1 MARKRP
7 PGQRRADKVAARRRR
22 GGGVSRPAGGLRP
35 ILTLPGLDGYGPDDL
50 PDVERTDG
58 VPELR
63 LALAQARAE
72 QELGYRIPPVADP
85 AAHPQEQ
92 LVEWTAAVNRHHTA
106 ILAADLDE
114 HACVVDLV
122 DHRLEAAIA
131 ATVATRSAEPAR
143 EEVAILV
150 AVDGGRTGRAVGL
163 AAEVLRERSAD
174 GGPAAGPTTSDRA
187 LAWVAAQLGADA
199 AAQARAAV
207 TVPTAHADAQTV
219 TALIWLAAGA
229 AG

>member
-1 MARKRP
+1 MIRKRP
-7 PGQRRADKVAARRRR
+7 AGQRRADKVAARRRR
-22 GGGVSRPAGGLRP
+22 GGGVPKPVTGLRP

-50 PDVERTDG
+50 PEVERTDG

-85 AAHPQEQ
+85 AAYPEST
-92 LVEWTAAVNRHHTA
+92 LVEWTTTVGRHHTA

-131 ATVATRSAEPAR
+131 ATVATRSPQPAR
-143 EEVAILV
+143 DERA
-150 AVDGGRTGRAVGL
+150 GRALRL
-163 AAEVLRERSAD
+163 AAEVLGER
-174 GGPAAGPTTSDRA
+174 TSDGDAGERA
-187 LAWVAAQLGADA
+187 LGWVGTHLGADA
-199 AAQARAAV
+199 AVQARAAIG
-207 TVPTAHADAQTV
+207 VPAGQADADTV
-219 TALIWLAAGA
+219 TALLWLAAGA
-229 AG
+229 PA

>member
-1 MARKRP
+1 MSKP
-7 PGQRRADKVAARRRR
+7 VT
-22 GGGVSRPAGGLRP
+22 GLRP

-85 AAHPQEQ
+85 AAHPQERI
-92 LVEWTAAVNRHHTA
+92 VEWTATVGRHQTA

-114 HACVVDLV
+114 HACVADLV
-122 DHRLEAAIA
+122 EHRLAAAVA

-150 AVDGGRTGRAVGL
+150 AADGGRTGRAVRL
-163 AAEVLRERSAD
+163 AAEVLGERLAEPT
-174 GGPAAGPTTSDRA
+174 PAASAEGAA
-187 LAWVAAQLGADA
+187 LGWVAAHLGPDI
-199 AAQARAAV
+199 AAQAREAIGIPV
-207 TVPTAHADAQTV
+207 ADATASTV
-219 TALIWLAAGA
+219 TALLWLAAGA
-229 AG
+229 AAG

>member
-1 MARKRP
+1 VIRKRP
-7 PGQRRADKVAARRRR
+7 AGQRRADKVAARRRR
-22 GGGVSRPAGGLRP
+22 GGGVPKPVTGLRP

-50 PDVERTDG
+50 PEVERTDG

-85 AAHPQEQ
+85 AAYPEST
-92 LVEWTAAVNRHHTA
+92 LVEWTTTVGRHHTA

-131 ATVATRSAEPAR
+131 ATVATRSPQPAR
-143 EEVAILV
+143 DEVAILV
-150 AVDGGRTGRAVGL
+150 AADGGRAGRAPRP
-163 AAEVLRERSAD
+163 AAEGL
-174 GGPAAGPTTSDRA
+174 GGRPAARGAGERA
-187 LAWVAAQLGADA
+187 LGWAGTHLGADA
-199 AAQARAAV
+199 AGQAPAAIGA
-207 TVPTAHADAQTV
+207 PAGQADADPV
-219 TALIWLAAGA
+219 TALLWLAAGA
-229 AG
+229 PA